1 MCLGLEYMAVCALK
15 RRPAPAAWVSL
26 PSILTFA
33 VCAWFAFVERNIT
46 IQLILVNAISLAM
59 LLLIAGTLWR
69 AEEGRRTFVDTLAA
83 MAYTAMG
90 VVTGAVAF
98 DDMRRGRFS
107 VEYNFNSSRTLID
120 NAAAIVIEGV
130 VFPLFILM
138 VSERLNRDLVVK
150 AMRDPLTDLY
160 NRRAFEDIAFREL
173 SGATRTG
180 LGVSL
185 LVFDIDHLKEINDA
199 HGHAAGDAV
208 LVAAAAAMRRSL
220 RDEDFLCRWGGDE
233 FCALLP
239 RAGREQAQVV
249 MERVQ
254 KSFADLGF
262 KYEDEAIPITVSTGM
277 AADEGHAQE
286 FSSLLRLADTAL
298 YRAKQAGR
306 NRFVIAS
313 GESPA

>member
-1 MCLGLEYMAVCALK
+1 
-15 RRPAPAAWVSL
+15 
-26 PSILTFA
+26 
-33 VCAWFAFVERNIT
+33 
-46 IQLILVNAISLAM
+46 
-59 LLLIAGTLWR
+59 
-69 AEEGRRTFVDTLAA
+69 
-83 MAYTAMG
+83 MG